1 MKKRFA
7 VFDIDGTLIRWQL
20 YHALVDRLAKRGY
33 LGEGVYEKLQKARMD
48 WKVRMSDEGFYE
60 YENELIRI
68 FSESVEGLDVEVFEE
83 VVDEIFEQ
91 YKDQVYTYT
100 RDLIAKLKSKNY
112 FLIAISGSHK
122 ELVEK
127 IADYYGFDDFAGTDY
142 FRENSKLKSQAF
154 VASHHKKELLEMM
167 IKKHNLSLD
176 ESYAV
181 GDTASDAP
189 MLGLVKNAVAFN
201 PDKKL
206 YTLAKQNNWQI
217 VVERKNVVY
226 EFEAGSSGKAD

>member
-1 MKKRFA
+1 MSKKFA

-20 YHALVDRLAKRGY
+20 YHALVDRLAKKGY
-33 LGEGVYEKLQKARMD
+33 LGAGVYEALQKARME
-48 WKVRMSDEGFYE
+48 WKVRSGEDGFYE

-68 FSESVEGLDVEVFEE
+68 FSESAEGLDESIFLKI
-83 VVDEIFEQ
+83 VDEVFEQ

-100 RDLIAKLKSKNY
+100 RDLIAKLKAEDY

-127 IADYYGFDDFAGTDY
+127 IAKYYGFDDFVGTEY
-142 FRENSKLKSQAF
+142 SRKGAKLKSDVF
-154 VASHHKKELLEMM
+154 VASHHKKELLEEM
-167 IKKHNLSLD
+167 IKKHGLSL
-176 ESYAV
+176 EQSYAI
-181 GDTASDAP
+181 GDTLSDAP
-189 MLGLVKNAVAFN
+189 MLSLVKNAIAFN

-206 YTLAKQNNWQI
+206 YKLALENNWQI

-226 EFEAGSSGKAD
+226 EL